1 MNKAQLVEAISLRAQ
16 LPSSQA
22 EAALNATLAAITQ
35 ALQDGEPVVLVGF
48 GTFEARTRAARSGSN
63 PKTGEAIEIAAS
75 VVPAFKPGKT
85 LRASL
90 R

>member
-1 MNKAQLVEAISLRAQ
+1 VNKAQLVKAISLRTQ

-48 GTFEARTRAARSGSN
+48 GTFETRTRAARSGRN
-63 PKTGEAIEIAAS
+63 PKTGEAIEIASS

-85 LRASL
+85 LGASL